1 MSIPPRD
8 TEQRNVPLPP
18 SRQSSL
24 ARRQPLSAVSDR
36 ETLRAELNHHIS
48 RVARRSTPEALANA
62 DSRLALSLRLVLLAD
77 ALYEAGTRGSP
88 DEWHRT
94 DAERRVRSV
103 MRQAFRGEAKL
114 VERELAAVAGLPVE
128 EQLAFCVILAEAGWR
143 LFDGEPAEQSAALV
157 SVPTKSPPNGRA
169 IVRHGP
175 ASYSID
181 GRPPL
186 TVTSVEDSVLRAF
199 LEHPEL
205 DTAALRSK
213 TGVPRPSD
221 VLTRLRKKYGG
232 VFASA
237 IETPRQRGGGNYR
250 VTVRLAG

>member
-1 MSIPPRD
+1 MLS
-8 TEQRNVPLPP
+8 
-18 SRQSSL
+18 SRPSSL
-24 ARRQPLSAVSDR
+24 ARRPDVSAASAR

-48 RVARRSTPEALANA
+48 RVARRSTPELLANA

-77 ALYEAGTRGSP
+77 ALYEAGTQGTP
-88 DEWHRT
+88 DDLHHN

-103 MRQAFRGEAKL
+103 MRQAFRGEARH
-114 VERELAAVAGLPVE
+114 VERELAQVSGLPLE
-128 EQLAFCVILAEAGWR
+128 EQRAFCAVLAEAGWR
-143 LFDGEPAEQSAALV
+143 LFDGETAERPAALV
-157 SVPTKSPPNGRA
+157 SEPTKSAPHGRA

-181 GRPPL
+181 GHPPL

-237 IETPRQRGGGNYR
+237 IETPRQHGRGSYR
-250 VTVRLAG
+250 ITVRLVG